1 MCIKVKKLFLVIA
14 FIFILSSQI
23 TLWFHTKHI
32 KPEMIIV
39 PDVPSF
45 TTIAILSL
53 GDLQFYFRNLAF
65 KIQNAGDSWGRFTAL
80 KDYNYEKLQAWFYLL
95 DKLDRK
101 SNFVPSLAS
110 YYYSQSQNVIDNK
123 YIVKYLEDHA
133 KKDIANKWWWMT
145 QAVYLANHKLEDKE
159 LALRLS
165 YYLTEI
171 PKDVNVPFWVR
182 QMPAFIHEDMGET
195 GAAKKIIIDILTNFN
210 KFTPGELNFMEY
222 FIKERLKDEK
232 FKYEII
238 EELRKNAKWENKHN
252 R

>member
-1 MCIKVKKLFLVIA
+1 MCIKFKKSFLVIA
-14 FIFILSSQI
+14 LIFILSSQI
-23 TLWFHTKHI
+23 TLWFNTKHI

-39 PDVPSF
+39 PNVPSF

-53 GDLQFYFRNLAF
+53 GDLQFYFRNLSF

-95 DKLDRK
+95 DRLDNK

-110 YYYSQSQNVIDNK
+110 YYYSQSQNVMDNK
-123 YIVKYLEDHA
+123 YIVEYLEDHA
-133 KKDIANKWWWMT
+133 KNDITNKWWWMT
-145 QAVYLANHKLEDKE
+145 QAVYLANHKLEDKK
-159 LALRLS
+159 LALRLA
-165 YYLTEI
+165 YHLTNI

-195 GAAKKIIIDILTNFN
+195 SAAKKIIIDILTNFN

>member
-1 MCIKVKKLFLVIA
+1 MILKYKKFLLVLT

-23 TLWFHTKHI
+23 SLWLFTKHI
-32 KPEMIIV
+32 KPDMIIV
-39 PDVPSF
+39 PNVPSY
-45 TTIAILSL
+45 TTISILSL
-53 GDLQFYFRNLAF
+53 GDLQFYFRNLSF

-80 KDYNYEKLQAWFYLL
+80 KDYNYEKLKDWFFLL
-95 DKLDRK
+95 DKLDSK

-110 YYYSQSQNVIDNK
+110 YYYSQSQNVIDNIH
-123 YIVKYLEDHA
+123 IVEYLENHA
-133 KKDIANKWWWMT
+133 SNDISNKWWWMT

-171 PKDVNVPFWVR
+171 PKEVNVPFWVR
-182 QMPAFIHEDMGET
+182 QMPAFIHEDMGENQS
-195 GAAKKIIIDILTNFN
+195 AKKIIIDILTNFK